1 MSIETAAADAF
12 DRALAFIRANFDDS
26 RLCLDTV
33 AEIAGVSRFHFSRMF
48 KARTGSGFIE
58 YLTWIRLAEAGDRL
72 LNTAD
77 SVSSICHTVGYR
89 DLSNFQR
96 MFRRHY
102 GTTPSAYRRVSA
114 SGGA

>member
-1 MSIETAAADAF
+1 MSAKSVAPDAF

-48 KARTGSGFIE
+48 KARTGAGFIE
-58 YLTWIRLAEAGDRL
+58 YLTWIRLAAAGERL
-72 LNTAD
+72 LNTAE
-77 SVSSICHTVGYR
+77 SVSSICHRVGYR

-102 GTTPSAYRRVSA
+102 GTTPSAYRRIRA
-114 SGGA
+114 SRKA